1 MTALPADILSRE
13 VVVCVGAGGV
23 GKTTVAASVA
33 LHAAMEGKRAIV
45 LTIDPAKRL
54 ASALGLTE
62 LGNQATRVAL
72 PEGAKGELWAMM
84 LDLKRSWD
92 DFIARTVAPEK
103 RDAILGNRFYKT
115 LSSSLAGSQE
125 YIATEKLYE
134 LHASGGYDLIVLD
147 TPPTQNALDFLD
159 APKRILDFLG
169 NESLRAL
176 LGPALV
182 AGRFGLRLFQVG
194 GNAILKAL
202 SRLTGIETL
211 EELARF
217 LTEIQP
223 TYDHFKE
230 RAAKVRALL
239 ASERTS
245 FLLVTSAR
253 GGPVEEAIYFHRLLL
268 EAKIPLAAV
277 VANRV
282 HPDFLDGLE
291 APTREEL
298 ADELLREGLPDEGH
312 PPLSARLHQTLEEA
326 RALASFDAQNLDRLA
341 APADPTPQVRV
352 PRFSGDVYDLP
363 ALRNV
368 ADHLFVRS

>member
-1 MTALPADILSRE
+1 MSAPLGSLLAKE
-13 VVVCVGAGGV
+13 VIVCVGAGGV
-23 GKTTVAASVA
+23 GKTTVAASIA
-33 LHAAMEGKRAIV
+33 LHAALSGKRAIV
-45 LTIDPAKRL
+45 LTIDPARRL
-54 ASALGLTE
+54 ASALGLSE
-62 LGNQATRVAL
+62 LGNQATRVEL
-72 PEGAKGELWAMM
+72 PEDAPGELWAMM

-92 DFIARTVAPEK
+92 DFVSRTVAPDK
-103 RDAILGNRFYKT
+103 REAILENPFYRT

-134 LHASGGYDLIVLD
+134 IHANGGFDLIVLD

-169 NESLRAL
+169 NDTLRRL

-182 AGRFGLRLFQVG
+182 AGRFGLKLFQIG
-194 GNAILKAL
+194 GNAILKGL

-230 RAAKVRALL
+230 RAVEVRSLL
-239 ASERTS
+239 GSGRSS

-268 EAKIPLAAV
+268 EKGMPLAAV

-282 HPDFLDGLE
+282 HEDYLRGLPMPSAE
-291 APTREEL
+291 QL
-298 ADELLREGLPDEGH
+298 ADELLREGIADGGK
-312 PPLSARLHQTLEEA
+312 PPLSRRLHLSLEEA
-326 RALASFDAQNLDRLA
+326 RARAELDARNLDKLSA
-341 APADPTPQVRV
+341 SIHPSPLVRV
-352 PRFSGDVYDLP
+352 PRLAGDVYDLP
-363 ALRNV
+363 ALHKV
-368 ADHLFVRS
+368 AEHLFAGR